1 MEPTQAQPSSLNSN
15 HLRRLLVS
23 CQYIDKLLS
32 DIESVLNQSSSSA
45 LFKKYRDDLSPMQ
58 RKVTQDYIARIRAR
72 LARVLD
78 GQNVALPEAD
88 IGATHSVRTALD
100 FIDISAEELKPKYM
114 RGYGEVPESAV
125 PELNGIVSELQ
136 GLVQKLNSYLGQG
149 SEADLTKRLAKLERT
164 SSEIE
169 LLSTLNHIIGEH
181 GLVEF
186 RQSVSMLAE
195 RLEEGTFE
203 IAFFGRVSSGKS
215 SLLNRLVGSDLLP
228 VGVNPITAVP
238 TRIVYGPIAQVQVWF
253 PDKAPQR
260 FPITRL
266 AEFAAEQN
274 NPTNSKHVVRMVVEV
289 PSDRLR
295 AGVVLVD
302 TPGLGSLAT
311 SGAAET
317 LAYLPRCDLGVVLI
331 DAGSTL
337 TQEDISTVGMLYDAG
352 TPALVVLSKAD
363 LIGLDDR
370 ERASE
375 YIAAQIKSQLGLE
388 LAAHPVSAMNE
399 HAIFLDRWVDE
410 QVLPLYEQHHL
421 LVQASLRRKI
431 GSLRESVKF
440 ALDALLSRGQRVT
453 KSVDARA
460 VEGELR
466 REEGEFERARQACQ
480 SFTRDFH
487 FLSDSI
493 LTESAR
499 KIIESG
505 LDNISG
511 EAEATALVESILTA
525 LVVEKAK
532 PLRETITAAA
542 SSLATALENSA
553 KMLAMSDVPASEELT
568 QGIREMPRLDL
579 ASMQVSLK
587 FAALGLFGRSFAAW
601 RIERRMR
608 NQLEP
613 EFSRALTDY
622 SRLLESWARRVF
634 EEIKR
639 RFSAHA
645 DAYRAQLE
653 RLAQDS
659 GAHSS
664 DEDALR
670 RDRDI
675 LYRWEDESETAR
687 DSMIAEVG

>member
-1 MEPTQAQPSSLNSN
+1 VEPIQTPPSSLNSN

-32 DIESVLNQSSSSA
+32 DIESVLNQSSSST

-58 RKVTQDYIARIRAR
+58 RKLTQDYIARIRAR

-78 GQNVALPEAD
+78 GQNLPLPEAN

-100 FIDISAEELKPKYM
+100 FIDIAAEELKPKYM

-149 SEADLTKRLAKLERT
+149 SEADLSKRLAKLERT

-169 LLSTLNHIIGEH
+169 LLSTLNRIIGEH

-186 RQSVSMLAE
+186 RQAVSMLAE

-238 TRIVYGPIAQVQVWF
+238 TRIVYGPTAQVQVWF
-253 PDKAPQR
+253 ADKAPQR
-260 FPITRL
+260 FPIDRL

-337 TQEDISTVGMLYDAG
+337 TQEDVSTVGLLYDAG

-363 LIGLDDR
+363 LIGPNDR
-370 ERASE
+370 DRASA
-375 YIAAQIKSQLGLE
+375 YIAVQMKSQLGLE
-388 LAAHPVSAMNE
+388 LEVPPVSAMNE
-399 HAIFLDRWVDE
+399 HTPLLDRWIDE

-421 LVQASLRRKI
+421 LVRASLRRKI

-453 KSVDARA
+453 KTPSVDARA
-460 VEGELR
+460 IEAELR

-493 LTESAR
+493 LTEASR

-505 LDNISG
+505 LDGISE
-511 EAEATALVESILTA
+511 EAEATVLVLLCRSRRFRFAGAHAPALHAEDQSNACGQSWKPRFNRRTA
-525 LVVEKAK
+525 
-532 PLRETITAAA
+532 
-542 SSLATALENSA
+542 
-553 KMLAMSDVPASEELT
+553 
-568 QGIREMPRLDL
+568 IREV
-579 ASMQVSLK
+579 AMQCSITMESS
-587 FAALGLFGRSFAAW
+587 FGGS
-601 RIERRMR
+601 
-608 NQLEP
+608 P
-613 EFSRALTDY
+613 T
-622 SRLLESWARRVF
+622 
-634 EEIKR
+634 
-639 RFSAHA
+639 
-645 DAYRAQLE
+645 
-653 RLAQDS
+653 
-659 GAHSS
+659 
-664 DEDALR
+664 
-670 RDRDI
+670 
-675 LYRWEDESETAR
+675 T
-687 DSMIAEVG
+687 